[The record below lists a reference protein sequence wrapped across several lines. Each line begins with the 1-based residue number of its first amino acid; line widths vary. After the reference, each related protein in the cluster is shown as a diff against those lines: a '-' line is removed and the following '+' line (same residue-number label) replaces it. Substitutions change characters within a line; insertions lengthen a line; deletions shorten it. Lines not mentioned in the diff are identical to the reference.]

1 MHYIADGVALT
12 KTGLEASQWRP
23 PAETRQRRP
32 PPPSV
37 PSGAAQ
43 AISDTINEVTA
54 AVTAAALSRA
64 ESTAELDG
72 ELHEST
78 RIRTV

>member
-12 KTGLEASQWRP
+12 KAGLEASQWRP

-32 PPPSV
+32 PAPTV

-54 AVTAAALSRA
+54 AVMTSRS
-64 ESTAELDG
+64 ESTADLDG
-72 ELHEST
+72 EFIYQVYSLDA
-78 RIRTV
+78 